1 MEKRFHGNGNSKI
14 AEVTILISDKV
25 DFKTKSMTK
34 DKEEH
39 HVIIKGSTQVQ
50 DITLVNM
57 YAPNT
62 GAPKYIKQ
70 ILRDIKGETDNNRI
84 GGAFNIP
91 LTLMD
96 RSSRGKI
103 NKETGS

>member
-1 MEKRFHGNGNSKI
+1 MVKGPIEEGN
-14 AEVTILISDKV
+14 
-25 DFKTKSMTK
+25 
-34 DKEEH
+34 
-39 HVIIKGSTQVQ
+39 
-50 DITLVNM
+50 ITLINM

-84 GGAFNIP
+84 GGALNIP

>member
-70 ILRDIKGETDNNRI
+70 ILRDIKGETDNNTI
-84 GGAFNIP
+84 IAGDLNNP
-91 LTLMD
+91 LTATD
-96 RSSRGKI
+96 RSSREK
-103 NKETGS
+103 NH